1 MIKANYST
9 ELVKDIV
16 NENSMNRGQL
26 YVFNKSKIDEYTND
40 WDIEVD
46 DTEDH
51 CIHLNHEGWK
61 DVYLDIPSDLMDRLY
76 ELEDGMF
83 YELGNFKK
91 VSDLP
96 FCFADILAYNVDNI
110 ISSYMDLRLSDV
122 KNIIRWLKPICN
134 FDVYNAILE
143 HRSNFTKSE
152 IKKQQYIISELRS
165 MDDLFEED

>member
-9 ELVKDIV
+9 NLAKDMV

-26 YVFNKSKIDEYTND
+26 FVFNKSKINEYTKD
-40 WDIEVD
+40 WDIEVE
-46 DTEDH
+46 DTVAH
-51 CIHLNHEGWK
+51 CIHLNHEGWQ
-61 DVYLDIPSDLMDRLY
+61 DVYLGIPSDLMDYLY
-76 ELEDGMF
+76 ETEDGLF

-96 FCFADILAYNVDNI
+96 FNFADILAYNVDSI

-122 KNIIRWLKPICN
+122 QNIIRWLKPICN
-134 FDVYNAILE
+134 IDVYDAILE
-143 HRSNFTKSE
+143 YRSDFTKSE
-152 IKKQQYIISELRS
+152 IEKQQDLISELRS